1 MSATDADTAAIL
13 AAATDYVEGG
23 YDGDAAR
30 IGRSLHP
37 DLAKRIMRANPDG
50 RPRLDQMSA
59 LGLIRLIEGK
69 APAPAGQRRSEISL
83 LAIDGDIA
91 SVRVVMQHWTDH
103 LQLCRWDGRW
113 LIVNALWRLQV
124 ELP

>member
-1 MSATDADTAAIL
+1 MSAADADTAAIL
-13 AAATDYVEGG
+13 AAAADYVEGG

-30 IGRSLHP
+30 VARSLHP
-37 DLAKRIMRANPDG
+37 DLASIMRAHPDG
-50 RPRLDQMSA
+50 QPRLDQMSA

-69 APAPAGQRRSEISL
+69 APAPAGQRRSEISV
-83 LAIDGDIA
+83 LAVDGDIA

-103 LQLCRWDGRW
+103 LQLCRWNGRW
-113 LIVNALWRLQV
+113 LIVNALWRLQD

>member
-1 MSATDADTAAIL
+1 MTDADTAAIL
-13 AAATDYVEGG
+13 AAAADYVEGG

-30 IGRSLHP
+30 IARSLHP
-37 DLAKRIMRANPDG
+37 DLAKRIVRANADG

-69 APAPAGQRRSEISL
+69 TPVPADQRHREISL
-83 LAIDGDIA
+83 LTVDGDIA

-103 LQLCRWDGRW
+103 LQLCRWDDRW
-113 LIVNALWRLQV
+113 LIVNALWRLHG